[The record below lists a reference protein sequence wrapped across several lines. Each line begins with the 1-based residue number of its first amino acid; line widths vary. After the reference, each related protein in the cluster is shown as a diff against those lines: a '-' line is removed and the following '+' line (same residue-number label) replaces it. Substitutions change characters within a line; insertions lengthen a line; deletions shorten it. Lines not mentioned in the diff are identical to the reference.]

1 MTVELAKRVN
11 DGNQT
16 DRVSD
21 KPEINARRRAKT
33 PSGGKREKF
42 RTLAEKRTNNALVSI
57 GRIGN
62 LSNRQ
67 LYDFEESEVRKVI
80 KALKDAVSEVE
91 NRFASPKGRA
101 DARFKL

>member
-1 MTVELAKRVN
+1 MNTE
-11 DGNQT
+11 
-16 DRVSD
+16 
-21 KPEINARRRAKT
+21 
-33 PSGGKREKF
+33 PSKKLNPAQGKREKF
-42 RTLAEKRTNNALVSI
+42 RLLAENRTNNALITI

-67 LYDFEESEVRKVI
+67 LYEFEETEVRKII

-91 NRFASPKGRA
+91 ARFASPRGKA

>member
-1 MTVELAKRVN
+1 MN
-11 DGNQT
+11 ID
-16 DRVSD
+16 
-21 KPEINARRRAKT
+21 
-33 PSGGKREKF
+33 PSKKANTTLGKREKF
-42 RTLAEKRTNNALVSI
+42 RALAEKRTNNALITI

-67 LYDFEESEVRKVI
+67 LYEFEETEVRKIV

-91 NRFASPKGRA
+91 ARFASPRGKA

>member
-1 MTVELAKRVN
+1 MNGSTKSSGLA
-11 DGNQT
+11 
-16 DRVSD
+16 
-21 KPEINARRRAKT
+21 A
-33 PSGGKREKF
+33 GKRQKF
-42 RTLAEKRTNNALVSI
+42 RQLAENRTNKALIAI

-67 LYDFEESEVRKVI
+67 LYEFEESEVRKIV

-91 NRFASPKGRA
+91 NRFASPRGKA